1 MSKSATKKLGTFLV
15 LALLLAAV
23 LGVFYLTSRTAVAT
37 TQAGVSF
44 VKNNPELVKSALM

>member
-1 MSKSATKKLGTFLV
+1 MAKSATKKVGMFFV

-37 TQAGVSF
+37 TQAGVSL
-44 VKNNPELVKSALM
+44 VKNNPELVKTLLA